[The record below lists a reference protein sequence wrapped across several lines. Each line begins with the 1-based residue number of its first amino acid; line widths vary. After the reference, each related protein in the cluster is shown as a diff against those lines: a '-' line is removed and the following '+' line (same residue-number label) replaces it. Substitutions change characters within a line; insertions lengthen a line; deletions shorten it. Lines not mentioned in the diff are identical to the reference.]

1 MEYFDIDF
9 LTLNDKKGHLSI
21 STETKPTQILNK
33 KEERWIHVVFKQ
45 ITKDEKKLAKKIHTK
60 HILKP

>member
-21 STETKPTQILNK
+21 STETKLTQILNK
-33 KEERWIHVVFKQ
+33 KEERWIYVVFKQ
-45 ITKDEKKLAKKIHTK
+45 ITKDEKKNSQRKYIQN
-60 HILKP
+60 IY